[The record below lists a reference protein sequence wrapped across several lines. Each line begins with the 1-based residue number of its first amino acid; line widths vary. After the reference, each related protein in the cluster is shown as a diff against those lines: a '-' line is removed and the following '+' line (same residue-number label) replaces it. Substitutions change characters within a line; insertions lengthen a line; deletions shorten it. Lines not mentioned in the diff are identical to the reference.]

1 MNPGAPSP
9 ETAVSWR
16 LDKSRYRNPPIE
28 RSLPNS
34 VLASPKSAGR
44 RLAINEIFL
53 TRPLLG
59 GSCDD
64 CSKQVRGLWGGDIG
78 LRLGVGRPA
87 GVSIP
92 ARPNQSCLA
101 SGVIV
106 DK

>member
-9 ETAVSWR
+9 ATAVSWR
-16 LDKSRYRNPPIE
+16 LAKSRYRNPPIE

-64 CSKQVRGLWGGDIG
+64 CSKHVRGLWVVILAYG
-78 LRLGVGRPA
+78 LVSGVP
-87 GVSIP
+87 
-92 ARPNQSCLA
+92 LA
-101 SGVIV
+101 SPSQPVPTSPV
-106 DK
+106 WPPA